1 MTSKARANVVIT
13 GRVQGVYFRYAT
25 RDEAI
30 MRGVKGWVRNLR
42 GGGVEAVFEGDKTKV
57 EELIDFCHYGPPAA
71 KVSSVEVTWGDYTG
85 DFKDFFIRYR

>member
-1 MTSKARANVVIT
+1 MTAQVRAHVIIS

-25 RDEAI
+25 KEEAS

-42 GGGVEAVFEGDKTKV
+42 DGRVEAVFEGDKQKV
-57 EELIDFCHYGPPAA
+57 DEVIDFCHYGPPPA

-85 DFKDFFIRYR
+85 DFKDFSIRYR